1 MSFTVED
8 PVKTLIRLLRTYL
21 RVVKEDGGLASIHIS
36 DEWYNSEIS
45 KTYDGQITVGLENC
59 REERLSI
66 NGAIRRSIVTYRVN
80 VWVLDKPEKSLE
92 SSEMR
97 NKILQEVKNVI
108 REKGE
113 APYKFEYSLVG
124 ASQKSGS
131 HKVFYAFSDQEI
143 PPTSSEWN
151 ELSDEEYAKLWYS
164 DDERLSET
172 IQENGKY
179 PLLLFKFKLD
189 AETTVLKSL
198 TLKFEGY
205 GESPAG
211 NGVTIKAWNFSD
223 GNWQKT
229 QTSSGSLDETISIE
243 ILSGFENFVDK
254 DGYVYL
260 LAKTANPSDGV
271 NSAVLHCDYAEMDF
285 SVNGISY
292 CKLVSYRNLDET
304 HNRPFI
310 WRTELSVEGWIFERT
325 V

>member
-1 MSFTVED
+1 VNFTVED
-8 PVKTLIRLLRTYL
+8 PVKTLIRLLKTYL
-21 RVVKEDGGLASIHIS
+21 HVVKEDGELANIHIN

-66 NGAIRRSIVTYRVN
+66 NGTVRRSIVTYRVN
-80 VWVLDKPEKSLE
+80 IWVLDKPEKRLE
-92 SSEMR
+92 SREMR
-97 NKILQEVKNVI
+97 NKILQEVKRVV

-113 APYKFEYSLVG
+113 TPYKFEYDLVG
-124 ASQKSGS
+124 ISQKSGS

-143 PPTSSEWN
+143 SPTSLEWN
-151 ELSDEEYAKLWYS
+151 ELSDEEYVKLWYS
-164 DDERLSET
+164 DDERVSKSA
-172 IQENGKY
+172 QENGKY

-189 AETTVLKSL
+189 AETSVLRKL

-205 GESPAG
+205 GETPAG
-211 NGVTIKAWNFSD
+211 NEVIIKLWNFSD
-223 GNWQKT
+223 GNWQET
-229 QTSSGSLDETISIE
+229 QTGSGGSDETVLIE
-243 ILSGFENFVDK
+243 ISSSFEKFVDE

-260 LAKTANPSDGV
+260 LAKTANPSDGE
-271 NSAVLHCDYAEMDF
+271 NLAILHCDYAEADF
-285 SVNGISY
+285 SVNGISH

-304 HNRPFI
+304 HNKPFI